1 MWKKK
6 SVVYCYFGIIGKL
19 QFRGKSVIRSSGG
32 SVGVRRVVVFSL
44 GGLGIPHEGSCH
56 ALSRFHRITA
66 ATVRGFSTG
75 FEDGQG
81 EGCPDRD

>member
-1 MWKKK
+1 M
-6 SVVYCYFGIIGKL
+6 
-19 QFRGKSVIRSSGG
+19 IRSSGG

-66 ATVRGFSTG
+66 ATARGFRTG

-81 EGCPDRD
+81 EGCPDRDELLVGRGKEFKLMAMGLVE